1 MCVRACVACAPAC
14 VRARACV
21 RVCACVCVCVC
32 VCARVC
38 ACVCEDI
45 GDATLLESACQ
56 DARQPTEHNLVTAAQ
71 TQKHNCHKEWY
82 SRLLISDV
90 NADARNITQ
99 L

>member
-1 MCVRACVACAPAC
+1 MRACVG
-14 VRARACV
+14 VRALRARQHVCA
-21 RVCACVCVCVC
+21 RAHVCACVCVCVC
-32 VCARVC
+32 VCARVY
-38 ACVCEDI
+38 EDI